1 MCGEACEKGNIHS
14 KYECLLFQEAG
25 HKVDTEITNAAIQ
38 EALGEEE
45 RGKGE
50 IFKDINSY
58 RTHIKEGGFSPYCYI
73 STIRCI
79 MMKGNIDKIYIS
91 KYIYILIIEST
102 PLHLST
108 CEFLFDT
115 DDWPDVAELRD
126 HNKERRDFD
135 PDGWEEHEIKVGIFL
150 KDVLKIKVFIKIQKM
165 INYYILQFQYVSFN
179 ILIDIFSRIGH

>member
-79 MMKGNIDKIYIS
+79 MMKGNIDKIYTHT
-91 KYIYILIIEST
+91 YIHINLT
-102 PLHLST
+102 LHLSA
-108 CEFLFDT
+108 CEFY
-115 DDWPDVAELRD
+115 WP
-126 HNKERRDFD
+126 FSS
-135 PDGWEEHEIKVGIFL
+135 
-150 KDVLKIKVFIKIQKM
+150 IQM
-165 INYYILQFQYVSFN
+165 IG
-179 ILIDIFSRIGH
+179 RM